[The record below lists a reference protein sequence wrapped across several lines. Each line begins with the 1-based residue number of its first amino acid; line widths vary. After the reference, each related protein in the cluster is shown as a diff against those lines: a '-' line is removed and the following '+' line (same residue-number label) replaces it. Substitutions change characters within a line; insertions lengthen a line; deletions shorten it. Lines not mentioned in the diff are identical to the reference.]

1 MTLERIVRPFQ
12 TGDISPSKPRPIS
25 EATAEQNNVIINPG
39 HAGTVKTF
47 SGSYNLTVT
56 FYFIKKPKEKRAG
69 DGGYDP
75 YAAVSGND
83 PPQSTAAQAE
93 AVQSTPDQ

>member
-25 EATAEQNNVIINPG
+25 EATATQSNVIINPG

-47 SGSYNLTVT
+47 SGSYNLTTT
-56 FYFIKKPKEKRAG
+56 FYFIKKPREKRAG

-75 YAAVSGND
+75 YAAVNNNPQTDSSGG
-83 PPQSTAAQAE
+83 
-93 AVQSTPDQ
+93 

>member
-25 EATAEQNNVIINPG
+25 EATAGQNNVIINPG

-56 FYFIKKPKEKRAG
+56 FYFIKKPKEKKSG
-69 DGGYDP
+69 QGGYDP
-75 YAAVSGND
+75 YAAVSGN
-83 PPQSTAAQAE
+83 PQTDSGGAF
-93 AVQSTPDQ
+93 DQP

>member
-56 FYFIKKPKEKRAG
+56 FYFIKKPKEKKSG
-69 DGGYDP
+69 QGGYDP
-75 YAAVSGND
+75 YAAVKGNPQVDSGGAN
-83 PPQSTAAQAE
+83 SE
-93 AVQSTPDQ
+93 AGLEPAN

>member
-25 EATAEQNNVIINPG
+25 EATASQNNVIIDPG

-47 SGSYNLTVT
+47 LGVIQSTVT
-56 FYFIKKPKEKRAG
+56 ILFHKE
-69 DGGYDP
+69 
-75 YAAVSGND
+75 
-83 PPQSTAAQAE
+83 AE
-93 AVQSTPDQ
+93 GETRGRWWL